1 MTNFK
6 TSMAILKKEWK
17 FNVSVHWSGMEKKS
31 QNIILNLENRSS
43 RVSTIQN
50 LVNRDAE
57 ITNLKD
63 INLLLKSF
71 YEKKFRVT
79 DTKSGSDFNAL
90 SSKS

>member
-1 MTNFK
+1 MK
-6 TSMAILKKEWK
+6 RY
-17 FNVSVHWSGMEKKS
+17 GEKITKL
-31 QNIILNLENRSS
+31 IPNLENKIS
-43 RVSTIQN
+43 RVSAIQN
-50 LVNRDAE
+50 LVNRDVE

>member
-1 MTNFK
+1 MK
-6 TSMAILKKEWK
+6 RY
-17 FNVSVHWSGMEKKS
+17 GEKITKL
-31 QNIILNLENRSS
+31 IPNLENKSS
-43 RVSTIQN
+43 RVSAIQN
-50 LVNRDAE
+50 LVNRDVE